1 MGQTENNSNMVGLHL
16 TISTITIS
24 KSIILSEKKPET
36 KARYYMIPFYTTF

>member
-24 KSIILSEKKPET
+24 KSVILSEKSQKQKLDT
-36 KARYYMIPFYTTF
+36 V